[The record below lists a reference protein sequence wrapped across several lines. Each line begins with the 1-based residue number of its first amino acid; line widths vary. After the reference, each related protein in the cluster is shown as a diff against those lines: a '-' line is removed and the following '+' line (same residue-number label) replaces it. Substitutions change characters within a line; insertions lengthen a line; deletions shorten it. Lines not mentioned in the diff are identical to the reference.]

1 MYNHELVDSLRATCK
16 KSTREENDRL
26 YKLMLAGDQ
35 HAADDLI
42 TGNLALAIFKVGVFL
57 KRCPQYSHLQD
68 DLISQGFLGVVK
80 AVNGLLKNKPK
91 QKQKQKINPTGY
103 IAWSI
108 HNHIINF
115 LRTNGC
121 TVSSPSDVE
130 ILIEDDSYED
140 LYTLIFTYCKTPLE
154 HQILDL
160 RLLGYKLNDIANI
173 TSQSPATT
181 KRRWKKLRTRI
192 TRNLKNF

>member
-1 MYNHELVDSLRATCK
+1 MYNHELVDSLRSTCT

-26 YKLMLAGDQ
+26 YKLMLEGNQ
-35 HAADDLI
+35 HAVDDLI

-57 KRCPQYSHLQD
+57 KQYPHYSHLQD

-91 QKQKQKINPTGY
+91 QEQKINPTGY

-121 TVSSPSDVE
+121 TDCLSSSDAD

-140 LYTLIFTYCKTPLE
+140 LYALIFTYCKTPLE

-160 RLLGYKLNDIANI
+160 RLLGHTLNGIADI
-173 TSQSPATT
+173 TGTSPATT